1 MWPRLA
7 STHYVAENGLDLL
20 PSEYWDDRCALNGW
34 VVLCWGPVSG
44 LVHTGQTLTHTSS
57 STVKTYISISLHS

>member
-7 STHYVAENGLDLL
+7 STHSVAENGLDLL
-20 PSEYWDDRCALNGW
+20 PSEYWDDSCALNGW
-34 VVLCWGPVSG
+34 SVLCWGPVSG
-44 LVHTGQTLTHTSS
+44 LVHAGQTLTYTSS